1 MPVLGCLMRRDGGS
15 ERRGRNRGTGGES
28 TQKRRRINSCASP
41 TLPPNA
47 GKQSFAACGTIPCMD
62 TAPDFSTLHNT
73 APEIATDTPEIATTL
88 HDTRQETATETHA
101 RMVPQKPPESPY
113 VPLSAPQWLYLLSRL
128 SPAALDEVKAA
139 LSSLESC
146 AGRQPRA

>member
-1 MPVLGCLMRRDGGS
+1 MPTSRAIGIEPTSGGT
-15 ERRGRNRGTGGES
+15 EQEQEHQQQQEPILRLY
-28 TQKRRRINSCASP
+28 
-41 TLPPNA
+41 LPPNE
-47 GKQSFAACGTIPCMD
+47 GKRLFAICAIILGMD

-73 APEIATDTPEIATTL
+73 ALQTATDTLQTATDTLQTATDTPEAA
-88 HDTRQETATETHA
+88 QCPHA
-101 RMVPQKPPESPY
+101 PLSHPHA
-113 VPLSAPQWLYLLSRL
+113 PLSAPQWLYLLSRL